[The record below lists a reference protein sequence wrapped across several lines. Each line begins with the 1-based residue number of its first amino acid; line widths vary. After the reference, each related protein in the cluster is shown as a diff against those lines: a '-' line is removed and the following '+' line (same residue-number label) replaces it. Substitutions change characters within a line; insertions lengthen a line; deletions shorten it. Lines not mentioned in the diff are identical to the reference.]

1 MTDKAANPSAAAAPA
16 GAANPSAAA
25 ATGATAAPAPAAA
38 QPAAPSSKAPEPTA
52 PSPAAPSPAPSAAAA
67 AAPAAAPDPRLEQLH
82 RVMLMMLKDFAAL
95 CEKEGL
101 RWYAAFGTAIGALR
115 HAGFVPW
122 DDDID
127 LYMPR
132 AHLDRL
138 VQAAQQGRF
147 AQRYCVVN
155 ASLDARYPLATTRV
169 MLRGTEFRD
178 EALASMDFESG
189 IFLDLFPLDDLAD
202 DERAFRR
209 QAWRAWLYNK
219 LAIAKATRRPYVAGP
234 PVRVAVLR
242 AGAACM
248 RGLLKLPG
256 LRAIDFNRRSLAWQ
270 TRHAGKP
277 TRRVGYLCDTN
288 RFWDVYAREDFE
300 PARMVPFEDTAVPLP
315 CHAERMLE
323 ALYGD
328 FMTPPPENL
337 RHEHYPHVLD
347 FGPYANL

>member
-1 MTDKAANPSAAAAPA
+1 MTDKAANPSAAT
-16 GAANPSAAA
+16 
-25 ATGATAAPAPAAA
+25 ATGATAAPVPAAA

-67 AAPAAAPDPRLEQLH
+67 ATPAAAPDPRLAQLH

-132 AHLDRL
+132 THLDRL

-169 MLRGTEFRD
+169 MLRETEFRD
-178 EALASMDFESG
+178 EALAS
-189 IFLDLFPLDDLAD
+189 
-202 DERAFRR
+202 RASSSTCSPSTTSPTTSAPSAGRHGAHGCTTSSPSRKPPGAPTWPARR
-209 QAWRAWLYNK
+209 CAWPCCAR
-219 LAIAKATRRPYVAGP
+219 GP
-234 PVRVAVLR
+234 PAC
-242 AGAACM
+242 AAC
-248 RGLLKLPG
+248 
-256 LRAIDFNRRSLAWQ
+256 
-270 TRHAGKP
+270 
-277 TRRVGYLCDTN
+277 
-288 RFWDVYAREDFE
+288 
-300 PARMVPFEDTAVPLP
+300 
-315 CHAERMLE
+315 
-323 ALYGD
+323 
-328 FMTPPPENL
+328 
-337 RHEHYPHVLD
+337 
-347 FGPYANL
+347 